1 VRAAILVVGVL
12 ALGLARVAPA
22 AAQTPG
28 RVAVQP
34 IGGTPVPSCAALRQQ
49 IARLLREHGY
59 RALTSIPG
67 VQGTGQYLTLA
78 RDHRV
83 AAFVAS
89 DLEEHRTR
97 QTLTILIWDGAQGA
111 VLDRWSVTGPARQL
125 GKLLA
130 KGFWKHLGPALE
142 RARAPEST
150 VLAPAPPMRIDA
162 SDVD

>member
-1 VRAAILVVGVL
+1 VRSAILIVGVL
-12 ALGLARVAPA
+12 AVWPARVAPA

-34 IGGTPVPSCAALRQQ
+34 IGGTPVPSCAALR
-49 IARLLREHGY
+49 LLREHGY

-67 VQGTGQYLTLA
+67 VEGTGQYLTLA
-78 RDHRV
+78 RDHRL

-97 QTLTILIWDGAQGA
+97 QTLTMLIWDGAQGA
-111 VLDRWSVTGPARQL
+111 VLDRWSVSGPPRQL

-142 RARAPEST
+142 RARAPEPT
-150 VLAPAPPMRIDA
+150 ALAPAPPMRIDA
-162 SDVD
+162 GDVN